1 MWRETNIDGVF
12 ISPLIAYALAALV
25 LYVPMRW
32 LLLWLRMDRWVWNP
46 LLADACL
53 YVCILGALV
62 WLI

>member
-1 MWRETNIDGVF
+1 MWRETNIAGVL
-12 ISPLIAYALAALV
+12 ISPLIVYMLAALI

-32 LLLWLRMDRWVWNP
+32 LLLRLRMDRWAWNP

-62 WLI
+62 WLL